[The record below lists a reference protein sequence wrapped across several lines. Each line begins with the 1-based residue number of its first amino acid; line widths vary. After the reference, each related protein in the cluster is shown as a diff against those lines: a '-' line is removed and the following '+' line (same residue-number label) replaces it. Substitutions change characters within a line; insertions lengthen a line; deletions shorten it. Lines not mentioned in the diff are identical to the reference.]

1 MTSIGRLLC
10 FLFTILPFHCVARAE
25 TPALTFE
32 IPFDDVDPAV
42 AQAEVARHVGDFL
55 GILDAQWGADQEAI
69 RGLVTRE
76 LERDDGGAL
85 IYGGT
90 LLDHRVVEGYDFREG
105 ALVRGQYVV
114 LQRPVNGLNEFI
126 EYYAAVKAA
135 LTETYGAPHADQ
147 TIWNNDLY
155 QTLPDYWGVAV
166 QIGHL
171 RYSATWATLTGDIT
185 VELTGNH
192 HSRLTIEYR
201 SKAFNGDA
209 RAI

>member
-1 MTSIGRLLC
+1 MRSIGRL
-10 FLFTILPFHCVARAE
+10 FTIPPFHCVAHAE
-25 TPALTFE
+25 TPALTFA

-42 AQAEVARHVGDFL
+42 AQAEVVRHVGDFL
-55 GILDAQWGADQEAI
+55 GILDAQWGANQEAI
-69 RGLVTRE
+69 RGQVTRA

-90 LLDHRVVEGYDFREG
+90 LLDHRTVEGYDFRDG

-126 EYYAAVKAA
+126 EYYDAVKAA
-135 LTETYGAPHADQ
+135 LVDRYGAPHSDR
-147 TIWNNDLY
+147 TIWDDDLY
-155 QTLPDYWGVAV
+155 RPLPDYRGVAV

-171 RYSATWATLTGDIT
+171 RYSATWATPTGNIT
-185 VELTGNH
+185 IELTGNH

-209 RAI
+209 RTA